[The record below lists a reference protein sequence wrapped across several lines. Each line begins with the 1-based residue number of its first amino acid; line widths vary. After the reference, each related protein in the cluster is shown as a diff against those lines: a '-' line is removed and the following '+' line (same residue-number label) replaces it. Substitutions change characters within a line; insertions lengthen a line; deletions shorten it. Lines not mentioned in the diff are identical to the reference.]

1 MNSHIHHIKPNTG
14 LVALAM
20 SRPISTL
27 ILVIAVT
34 LTAIFALL
42 KMARDILP
50 NLGVPIIYVAQPY
63 GGLDPGQMESFITY
77 YYESQFLYVSGIE
90 HIESKSIQSTALI
103 KLQFNTGTN
112 MAQAM
117 AETVAAVNRARSFMP
132 PGTNPPAIIRFD
144 AGSEPVGKVVF
155 SSEKRSLAEL
165 QNFAQNSVRPLFA
178 SLKGVS
184 APPPFGGSAR
194 TIVIEV
200 DPKKLRERDLSP
212 SQVTQ
217 ALISTNLIIP
227 SGNIHEGDKYPLVP
241 VSSVVKNPQDLL
253 SVPLRLSHFPTT
265 LLRDVAKIHDS
276 ADIQTG
282 YALVN
287 GRRTVYIPITKR
299 ADASTLSVVDQ
310 IKENIP
316 LFQSVVPDDVKV
328 SFEFDQSVLVKNSI
342 SSLIFEILLGAALT
356 GLMVFLFLHDWRS
369 VLIVVL
375 NIPLALLFSV
385 LWLWILGFTVNVMTL
400 GGLALA
406 VGILVDETMV
416 TIENI
421 HAHLA
426 IGVSVPRA
434 SLDATNEI
442 FKPAL
447 LTLLCVLSVFIPS
460 FFMEGITRS
469 LFVPLTVSVGFSMIG
484 SFLLSRT
491 LLPVLAAAL
500 LKGHEHIA
508 EEGHKKGL
516 FHRLQATYGKLIEHS
531 MRFRKLIVIGYLSLA
546 GVLLWNFGHIIGIEI
561 FPHADQ
567 GQFQVRIRNPTGS
580 NIEKTEASAIQL
592 ISLVEQKIG
601 KENLTTSVGFAGTQP
616 PNFAQG
622 SVYLWS
628 GGPHEAV
635 MEFATSKEAEI
646 NIETLKDELRES
658 VRKSMPDVNI
668 SFEPSNMIDRTMSQ
682 GSPAPIEI
690 AAIGANIREDEV
702 IAKKILDKL
711 KGISILRDQQLVQR
725 LDYPA
730 YLVDVDRE
738 KLGIKGITVDALG
751 QALIPATSSSRYQ
764 AQNYWRDPDNGI
776 NYQVQVEVPKNTIN
790 SLQDLE
796 KMPLQSPNGEVHP
809 LNFFTSIKKTEKVGE
824 YDRFDMRRLVS
835 VTANLSGIDL
845 FHATQLI
852 HRELE
857 SLVKELPK
865 GVTIKFK
872 GQVPALEDMLP
883 SLGGG
888 LLLAILV
895 VFMLLAANFESV
907 SLSACVL
914 STMPLVLLG
923 VLSALLITHST
934 LNIESFMGAI
944 MSVGVAVANAI
955 LVVTFSEEYRK
966 ESKDSTESAVRG
978 AMSRLRPILMT
989 SGAMLVGMIPMA
1001 LGHGEG
1007 GEQIA
1012 PLGRAVMGGVIGST
1026 TATLFILPI
1035 VFSLIQK
1042 KRGTHSAS
1050 LSPFDK
1056 KSRFYLGPVED

>member
-1 MNSHIHHIKPNTG
+1 MHPMKHIKTNTG

-20 SRPISTL
+20 SRPISTA
-27 ILVIAVT
+27 ILVIAIA
-34 LTAIFALL
+34 LTAIFALK

-50 NLGVPIIYVAQPY
+50 NLGIPIIYVAQPY

-90 HIESKSIQSTALI
+90 HIESKNIQSTALI
-103 KLQFNTGTN
+103 KLQFNSNTN

-132 PGTNPPAIIRFD
+132 PGTNPPSIIRFD

-155 SSEKRSLAEL
+155 SSDKRTLAEL

-178 SLKGVS
+178 SLPGVS
-184 APPPFGGSAR
+184 APPPFGASAR

-200 DPKKLRERDLSP
+200 DPKKLLDKELSP
-212 SQVTQ
+212 REVTQ

-241 VSSVVKNPQDLL
+241 INSVVKDPQELL
-253 SVPLRLSHFPTT
+253 NVPLRLGRYPTT
-265 LLRDVAKIHDS
+265 LLKDVARIRDS

-287 GRRTVYIPITKR
+287 GHRTVYIPVTKR
-299 ADASTLSVVDQ
+299 ADASTLAVVDQ

-316 LFQSVVPDDVKV
+316 VFQSVVPDDVKI

-342 SSLIFEILLGAALT
+342 SSLTFEIILGAFLT
-356 GLMVFLFLHDWRS
+356 GVMVFLFLHDWRS
-369 VLIVVL
+369 VLIVVA

-385 LWLWILGFTVNVMTL
+385 MWLWILGFTINVMTL

-426 IGVSVPRA
+426 TGVTVPRA

-469 LFVPLTVSVGFSMIG
+469 LFVPLTMSVGFSMIG

-491 LLPVLAAAL
+491 LLPVLAATL
-500 LKGHEHIA
+500 LKGHEHVA
-508 EEGHKKGL
+508 EEGHQKGF
-516 FHRLQATYGKLIEHS
+516 FHKIQEGYGKILELL
-531 MRFRKLIVIGYLSLA
+531 MRFRRLVVLGYVCLVGL
-546 GVLLWNFGHIIGIEI
+546 LLWNFAQIIGIEI
-561 FPHADQ
+561 FPRADQ
-567 GQFQVRIRNPTGS
+567 GQFQVRIRNPTGTV
-580 NIEKTEASAIQL
+580 IEKTEESAN
-592 ISLVEQKIG
+592 KILSIIEEKVG
-601 KENLTTSVGFAGTQP
+601 KENVATSIGFAGTQP
-616 PNFAQG
+616 PTFGLG

-635 MEFATSKEAEI
+635 LEVATKREAEV
-646 NIETLKDELRES
+646 NIDGLKEYIREKA
-658 VRKSMPDVNI
+658 RTTMPDVDI
-668 SFEPSNMIDRTMSQ
+668 SFEPSNLIDRTMSQ
-682 GSPAPIEI
+682 GSTAPIEVAVVGSDI
-690 AAIGANIREDEV
+690 KQDEV
-702 IAKKILDKL
+702 VAKNVLGKL
-711 KGISILRDQQLVQR
+711 KEIPFLRDQQLVQR

-730 YLVDVDRE
+730 YMVDLDRN
-738 KLGIKGITVDALG
+738 KLGIMGVTVDGIG
-751 QALIPATSSSRYQ
+751 QALIPATSSSRYE
-764 AQNYWRDPDNGI
+764 AQNYWRDPANGI
-776 NYQVQVEVPKNTIN
+776 NYQIQVEVPKETLR
-790 SLQDLE
+790 SDKDLGS
-796 KMPLQSPNGEVHP
+796 MIIMSPNGDVHP
-809 LNFFTSIKKTEKVGE
+809 LTFYADIKKTQKVGE

-835 VTANLSGIDL
+835 VTANLSGVDL
-845 FHATQLI
+845 FHAITRI
-852 HRELE
+852 HHEL
-857 SLVKELPK
+857 KELTAALPK
-865 GVTIKFK
+865 GVQVRFK
-872 GQVPALEDMLP
+872 GQIPALEQMLP
-883 SLGGG
+883 GLGGG
-888 LLLAILV
+888 LLLAIGV
-895 VFMLLAANFESV
+895 VFMLLSANFESV
-907 SLSACVL
+907 TLSLSVL
-914 STMPLVLLG
+914 STMPMVLLG
-923 VLSALLITHST
+923 VLSSLLLTHST

-955 LVVTFSEEYRK
+955 LVVTFSEENRK
-966 ESKDSTESAVRG
+966 DVKDASLAAVLG
-978 AMSRLRPILMT
+978 AKSRLRPILMT

-1012 PLGRAVMGGVIGST
+1012 PLGRAVMGGVIGAT
-1026 TATLFILPI
+1026 TATLLILPV
-1035 VFSLIQK
+1035 VFSLIQNG
-1042 KRGTHSAS
+1042 RSLHSAS
-1050 LSPFDK
+1050 LNPDDE